1 MQSKDV
7 TVNGKKYHIEQM
19 TPFVAGR
26 VYGWL
31 KGAAIEFSRRDKG
44 QTSAPDRNQTP
55 SPEEQQ
61 EIADGSVEYTWS
73 IAPSTISEEACE
85 KIQRYALQVCRYYDA
100 PTNAPCDLLVNGRIA
115 DAALQENGPGVDDLV
130 LKSLQLSCSPFFL
143 RELLKMF
150 PATPTA

>member
-7 TVNGKKYHIEQM
+7 TVSGRKYKIEQM

-31 KGAAIEFSRRDKG
+31 KGAAIKFAREDKG
-44 QTSAPDRNQTP
+44 QPSAPDRSQVP
-55 SPEEQQ
+55 SQEEQR
-61 EIADGSVEYTWS
+61 EIADGSVKYTWS

-100 PTNAPCDLLVNGRIA
+100 ATNAACDLLVNGQIA
-115 DAALQENGPGVDDLV
+115 DAALRDDGPGVDSLI
-130 LKSLQLSCSPFFL
+130 LLSLQFSCSPFFS
-143 RELLKMF
+143 RELVEMF
-150 PATPTA
+150 PPTPTT